1 MTNAYADLAT
11 LKSAAALNVPDSA
24 HDTRLL
30 ALLEAASRWID
41 GYCGRDFAATA
52 AERQFDGNGDA
63 VLFLP
68 DLVSVSRLRTRAP
81 GANADADA
89 WADWPAGA
97 YLLYPLD
104 AAPTQPGGRPYT
116 RIAAAAGA
124 GRRFPSGRAAVSIT
138 GVWGYGSVRQDT
150 GLRIAAGAALTADAT
165 TIAAAPADTAVSA
178 GHTIRIDAEDLYV
191 TAAAV
196 DRTAD
201 TTTLTAMRGVNG
213 TAAAQHHAGAVITA
227 YRYPAAVSES
237 CRRLVMAWWR
247 ERANA
252 PFAPAFPAPAG
263 RNAAATDDDG
273 IDPAARAL
281 LAPFRRRLA
290 ALGV

>member
-11 LKSAAALNVPDSA
+11 LKSAAALNVPDGA
-24 HDTRLL
+24 HDARLL

-41 GYCGRDFAATA
+41 GYCGRDFAAMS
-52 AERQFDGNGDA
+52 AERQFDGNGDDI
-63 VLFLP
+63 LFLP

-81 GANADADA
+81 GTNADADA

-104 AAPTQPGGRPYT
+104 AAPTEPGGRPYT
-116 RIAAAAGA
+116 RIAAAGA

-165 TIAAAPADTAVSA
+165 TIAAAPANTAVSA
-178 GHTIRIDAEDLYV
+178 GHTIRIDDEDLYV

-213 TAAAQHHAGAVITA
+213 ATAAIHAAGAGIAA

-252 PFAPAFPAPAG
+252 PFAPAFPTPAG
-263 RNAAATDDDG
+263 RNAAAADDDG

-281 LAPFRRRLA
+281 LAPFRRRRLA
-290 ALGV
+290 TLGV

>member
-11 LKSAAALNVPDSA
+11 LKSAAALNVPDGA
-24 HDTRLL
+24 HDARLL
-30 ALLEAASRWID
+30 ALLEASSRWID
-41 GYCGRDFAATA
+41 GYCGRDFAATT
-52 AERQFDGNGDA
+52 AERQFDGNSDD

-81 GANADADA
+81 GGDT
-89 WADWPAGA
+89 WTDWPADA

-104 AAPTQPGGRPYT
+104 AAPTQPGGYPYT
-116 RIAAAAGA
+116 RVVAAANA
-124 GRRFPSGRAAVSIT
+124 GRRFPAGRAAVSIS

-150 GLRIAAGAALTADAT
+150 GLRIAAGAALTAAAT
-165 TIAAAPADTAVSA
+165 TIAAAPANTAVSA

-201 TTTLTAMRGVNG
+201 TTTLTAIRGVNG
-213 TAAAQHHAGAVITA
+213 TASAIHDAGAVITA

-237 CRRLVMAWWR
+237 CLRLAMAWWR

-252 PFAPAFPAPAG
+252 PFAPAFPTPAG
-263 RNAAATDDDG
+263 RNAADSDDG

-281 LAPFRRRLA
+281 LEPFRRRRLA
-290 ALGV
+290 TLGV

>member
-1 MTNAYADLAT
+1 M
-11 LKSAAALNVPDSA
+11 
-24 HDTRLL
+24 R
-30 ALLEAASRWID
+30 
-41 GYCGRDFAATA
+41 
-52 AERQFDGNGDA
+52 FDGNGDA

-81 GANADADA
+81 GADADA
-89 WADWPAGA
+89 WSDWPAGA

-116 RIAAAAGA
+116 RIAAAARA
-124 GRRFPSGRAAVSIT
+124 GRRFPVGRAAVSIT

-165 TIAAAPADTAVSA
+165 TIAAAPANTAVSA

-201 TTTLTAMRGVNG
+201 TTTLTAIRGVNG
-213 TAAAQHHAGAVITA
+213 ATAAPHDAG
-227 YRYPAAVSES
+227 PAS
-237 CRRLVMAWWR
+237 RRI
-247 ERANA
+247 
-252 PFAPAFPAPAG
+252 
-263 RNAAATDDDG
+263 AT
-273 IDPAARAL
+273 
-281 LAPFRRRLA
+281 RRRCPNPA
-290 ALGV
+290 CAW

>member
-11 LKSAAALNVPDSA
+11 LKSAAALNVPDGA

-52 AERQFDGNGDA
+52 AERQFDGIGNHNDGSGGSDL
-63 VLFLP
+63 LFLP
-68 DLVSVSRLRTRAP
+68 DLVSVSRLCTRAP
-81 GANADADA
+81 GADADA
-89 WADWPAGA
+89 WSDWPAGA

-138 GVWGYGSVRQDT
+138 GVWGYGSVRPDT
-150 GLRIAAGAALTADAT
+150 GLRIAAGAALPADAT
-165 TIAAAPADTAVSA
+165 TIAAAPAATAVSA
-178 GHTIRIDAEDLYV
+178 GHTIRIDDEDLYV

-201 TTTLTAMRGVNG
+201 TTALTAMRGVNG
-213 TAAAQHHAGAVITA
+213 STAAQHDAGAVITA

-252 PFAPAFPAPAG
+252 PFAPAGPAA
-263 RNAAATDDDG
+263 NDDG

-281 LAPFRRRLA
+281 LEPFRRRLA